1 MKGND
6 ETFPVVS
13 STENKSKY
21 TEVPLS
27 SMTTLVPILQ
37 LVPNVYSA
45 CVILVTYVD

>member
-1 MKGND
+1 MNGND
-6 ETFPVVS
+6 ETSTVLK

-21 TEVPLS
+21 TELPLS

-45 CVILVTYVD
+45 CVISVAYVD